1 MSIVKVFCSEGTTQ
15 LYGYDDVEAADDE
28 SFIVSKDLDI
38 HEAQLE
44 WIDKVFEDFYNV
56 QRYLQTVIDEQEQ

>member
-28 SFIVSKDLDI
+28 SFIASRDLDVP
-38 HEAQLE
+38 EEQLQ